1 MSKLTAFSKKFLHT
15 MRGVP
20 KVSLVILVLLFAAA
34 VFADLLPLHNPE
46 IGDPRERLLPPFLQQ
61 GGIAKYPLG
70 TDTMGRDV
78 LARLIYGTRI
88 SLLVAFVAVILA
100 SCVGTAIGVC
110 SGFLGGLADQL
121 IMRFTDAWLSIPA
134 IMFAILLA
142 IVLGPGA
149 SNIAIIMA
157 IIFWTR
163 HARVVRGETLQLR
176 TSDFV
181 RLATI
186 AGVNRFR
193 IMLRHIVPNV
203 MNSVITIA
211 SMQIGIV
218 VVAEASL
225 TFLGVG
231 VPPPKPAWGLMLS
244 EGRAGLFTGHWWLIV
259 FPGIAIA
266 MMVMAFNLIG
276 DWLRQRL
283 DPHLRNIPG

>member
-1 MSKLTAFSKKFLHT
+1 MSKLTAFLKKSMHM

-20 KVSLVILVLLFAAA
+20 KVSLVILVMLFATAI
-34 VFADLLPLHNPE
+34 FADLLPLHDPE
-46 IGDPRERLLPPFLQQ
+46 IGDPRERLLPPFWQE
-61 GGIAKYPLG
+61 GGIMKYPLG
-70 TDTMGRDV
+70 TDTMGRDI

-88 SLLVAFVAVILA
+88 SLMVAFVAVILA
-100 SCVGTAIGVC
+100 SVIGTAIGVC
-110 SGFLGGLADQL
+110 SGFLGGWVDQI

-142 IVLGPGA
+142 IVVGPGA
-149 SNIAIIMA
+149 TNIAIIMA

-211 SMQIGIV
+211 SMQVGIV
-218 VVAEASL
+218 VVAEAAL

-231 VPPPKPAWGLMLS
+231 VPPPKPGMGTDAV
-244 EGRAGLFTGHWWLIV
+244 GRESRSVHRALVVNRLPRNCHRDDGHVI
-259 FPGIAIA
+259 
-266 MMVMAFNLIG
+266 
-276 DWLRQRL
+276 
-283 DPHLRNIPG
+283 